1 MMTAADLMATV
12 PVLHAVLC
20 HNQAGR
26 RCRSG
31 TAAALCLHNRLR
43 PAGWAVTTQWPELA
57 KPKPHSQPQT
67 HTASTRIALKERNET
82 HSSRTLQQPS
92 LYKFT
97 QHQNE
102 TDRPTF
108 FPAIPA
114 FLGDSLLSQGCFC
127 RIHPFW
133 ASQNAKFQ
141 TKYGLFQEG
150 ELKKDYWAA
159 TEHGGRSSCS
169 LDYLEP
175 AHQLDAGWGL
185 QYKVLQKSCLKPQGH
200 GIKTT
205 TFWEDTYFS
214 GK

>member
-97 QHQNE
+97 QHHRW
-102 TDRPTF
+102 DRPAHLLPCHPS
-108 FPAIPA
+108 FPGRLARVRVA
-114 FLGDSLLSQGCFC
+114 FVEFT
-127 RIHPFW
+127 PFEHHRMQ
-133 ASQNAKFQ
+133 SF
-141 TKYGLFQEG
+141 
-150 ELKKDYWAA
+150 KD
-159 TEHGGRSSCS
+159 
-169 LDYLEP
+169 
-175 AHQLDAGWGL
+175 
-185 QYKVLQKSCLKPQGH
+185 KVWSVSRRW
-200 GIKTT
+200 T
-205 TFWEDTYFS
+205 
-214 GK
+214 